1 MDLVQIILFL
11 VVAAIAGTAAN
22 ALIGRNHG
30 STVTNTLLGIIGAF
44 VGQFIFNALDIN
56 LTGALNEGITLGE
69 VLVAMVGAL
78 VVILV
83 VRAIQR

>member
-11 VVAAIAGTAAN
+11 VVAVIAGTAAN
-22 ALIGRNHG
+22 ALIGRGNG
-30 STVTNTLLGIIGAF
+30 STVTNTLIGIVGAF

-69 VLVAMVGAL
+69 VLIAIVGAL

-83 VRAIQR
+83 VRAIRN